1 MAGEEIYWELKLQ
14 MKEDERGKLMTFLK
28 ENELLH
34 CISGTN
40 NYNPFLQFSST
51 LINVSRAVSQGAFLA
66 NDIIRAIQPGAADNC
81 SAICSDKQM

>member
-40 NYNPFLQFSST
+40 NYNPFLQFSFT
-51 LINVSRAVSQGAFLA
+51 LIGYG
-66 NDIIRAIQPGAADNC
+66 QPEIAM
-81 SAICSDKQM
+81 SIKI